1 MNTFRHSEHSSTPVQ
16 DVDLQQKSTDTVTD
30 SAADAPAAAN
40 PPTATTA
47 TTAAGSFAPIRD
59 AMRDPVGY
67 MSTHRYALW
76 LLYLP
81 AYLLY
86 FGMLQLRAVP
96 AEAVHIIETPLDRMI
111 PTIPAFFVPYAIWWL
126 LFPSALVFF
135 LFYGTRR
142 DFLKLCFILFG
153 GYTICMVVYTV
164 WPNGLAL
171 REPLTGSDL
180 FSLGVQWLRSIDPPR
195 NVCPSMHVSSTIAID
210 LVVRQC
216 SYIRPRTKNLETI
229 IAVLICVATLFIRQH
244 SIIDVVLGFA
254 MSWALYFVWKW
265 AVEPRISEK

>member
-1 MNTFRHSEHSSTPVQ
+1 MNTFRHPEHTSAPVQ
-16 DVDLQQKSTDTVTD
+16 DIDLQQKSADTAVE
-30 SAADAPAAAN
+30 
-40 PPTATTA
+40 
-47 TTAAGSFAPIRD
+47 SFAPIRE

-67 MSTHRYALW
+67 IGTHRYALW

-86 FGMLQLRAVP
+86 FGMLQMRAVP

-126 LFPSALVFF
+126 LFPGALVFF

-171 REPLTGSDL
+171 RESLTGSDL
-180 FSLGVQWLRSIDPPR
+180 FSLGVQWLRAAVQLYPSAHEESRDDHRGADLHRDALHPPALDHR
-195 NVCPSMHVSSTIAID
+195 RHSRLRHELGAVFRLEIGGRSEGFQRIIWNGWSGYTQKGI
-210 LVVRQC
+210 
-216 SYIRPRTKNLETI
+216 SYTQ
-229 IAVLICVATLFIRQH
+229 F
-244 SIIDVVLGFA
+244 
-254 MSWALYFVWKW
+254 
-265 AVEPRISEK
+265 

>member
-1 MNTFRHSEHSSTPVQ
+1 MSTSK
-16 DVDLQQKSTDTVTD
+16 DI
-30 SAADAPAAAN
+30 
-40 PPTATTA
+40 
-47 TTAAGSFAPIRD
+47 FAPIRE

-67 MSTHRYALW
+67 MGTHRYALC

-86 FGMLQLRAVP
+86 FGMLQMRAVP

-126 LFPSALVFF
+126 LFPGALVFF

-171 REPLTGSDL
+171 REPLTGHDIQL
-180 FSLGVQWLRSIDPPR
+180 L
-195 NVCPSMHVSSTIAID
+195 
-210 LVVRQC
+210 
-216 SYIRPRTKNLETI
+216 
-229 IAVLICVATLFIRQH
+229 TL
-244 SIIDVVLGFA
+244 D
-254 MSWALYFVWKW
+254 
-265 AVEPRISEK
+265 

>member
-1 MNTFRHSEHSSTPVQ
+1 MNTFRHPDHISAPAQ
-16 DVDLQQKSTDTVTD
+16 DVDLQQK
-30 SAADAPAAAN
+30 A
-40 PPTATTA
+40 TA
-47 TTAAGSFAPIRD
+47 SFAPIREV
-59 AMRDPVGY
+59 MHDPVGY
-67 MSTHRYALW
+67 ISTHRYALW

-96 AEAVHIIETPLDRMI
+96 AEALHIIETPLDRMI

-126 LFPSALVFF
+126 LFPGALVFF

-180 FSLGVQWLRSIDPPR
+180 FTLGVQWLRSIDPPR

-210 LVVRQC
+210 IVVRQC
-216 SYIRPRTKNLETI
+216 SYLRPRTKNLETI
-229 IAVLICVATLFIRQH
+229 IAALICVATLFIRQH
-244 SIIDVVLGFA
+244 SIIDVALGFA
-254 MSWALYFVWKW
+254 MSWALYVVWSW
-265 AVEPRISEK
+265 AVEPKISGSQAL

>member
-1 MNTFRHSEHSSTPVQ
+1 MNTFRHPEHTSAPAQ
-16 DVDLQQKSTDTVTD
+16 NVDLQQKAAVTVTD
-30 SAADAPAAAN
+30 RAADTP
-40 PPTATTA
+40 TTA
-47 TTAAGSFAPIRD
+47 TAAGSFAPIREV
-59 AMRDPVGY
+59 MRDPVGY
-67 MSTHRYALW
+67 IGTHRYALW

-86 FGMLQLRAVP
+86 FGMLQLRTVP

-126 LFPSALVFF
+126 LFPGALAFF

-171 REPLTGSDL
+171 RKPLTGSDL
-180 FSLGVQWLRSIDPPR
+180 FTLGVQWLRSIDPPR

-210 LVVRQC
+210 IVVRQC
-216 SYIRPRTKNLETI
+216 SYLRPRTKNLETI
-229 IAVLICVATLFIRQH
+229 IAALICVATLFIRQH
-244 SIIDVVLGFA
+244 SIIDVILGFA
-254 MSWALYFVWKW
+254 MSWALYVVWKW
-265 AVEPRISEK
+265 AVEPKISGSQAL

>member
-1 MNTFRHSEHSSTPVQ
+1 MNTFRHPDHISAPAQ
-16 DVDLQQKSTDTVTD
+16 DVDLQQK
-30 SAADAPAAAN
+30 AAD
-40 PPTATTA
+40 
-47 TTAAGSFAPIRD
+47 SFAPIREV
-59 AMRDPVGY
+59 MRDPVGY
-67 MSTHRYALW
+67 ISTHRYALW

-96 AEAVHIIETPLDRMI
+96 AEALHIIETPLDRMI

-126 LFPSALVFF
+126 LFPGALVFF

-171 REPLTGSDL
+171 REPLTGHDI
-180 FSLGVQWLRSIDPPR
+180 FTLGVQWLRSIDPPR

-210 LVVRQC
+210 IVVRQC
-216 SYIRPRTKNLETI
+216 SYLRPRTKNLETI
-229 IAVLICVATLFIRQH
+229 IAVLICIATLFIRQH

-254 MSWALYFVWKW
+254 MSWALYFIWKR
-265 AVEPRISEK
+265 AVEPKISETQAL